1 MESRLRITTLAVI
14 TLAAVG
20 LASCGGGTGTA
31 SPTTTTLAPP
41 TTASHSGSGAPTT
54 TATTPVSCEQ
64 EQYVPCAEGTVNTAG
79 LDPSGLGGC
88 NPNFSSV
95 HVSGDAQTVSNC
107 LEEYEVPVTIDG
119 GNPVARLPN
128 GLPIGIRCQLFPS
141 ADAGEAG
148 PIGWY
153 AVSSFM
159 TTTLTSPFFVV
170 TVQGYVIAKY
180 VSITSGTVPN
190 SCASP

>member
-14 TLAAVG
+14 ALAAVG

-119 GNPVARLPN
+119 GNPVRATPQRTPYRYPLSA
-128 GLPIGIRCQLFPS
+128 FPFS
-141 ADAGEAG
+141 RRGR
-148 PIGWY
+148 GW
-153 AVSSFM
+153 
-159 TTTLTSPFFVV
+159 PHWVV
-170 TVQGYVIAKY
+170 R
-180 VSITSGTVPN
+180 SE
-190 SCASP
+190 